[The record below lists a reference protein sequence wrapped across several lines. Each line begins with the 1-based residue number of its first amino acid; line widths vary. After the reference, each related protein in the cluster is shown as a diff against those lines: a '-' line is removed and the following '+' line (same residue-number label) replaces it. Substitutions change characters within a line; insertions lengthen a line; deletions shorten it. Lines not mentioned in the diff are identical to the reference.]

1 MGVAFTC
8 PLVSFDLR
16 QFFPVILKKIFYRF
30 NLVTDL
36 SGWYNGIGLYGAS
49 DIWRGVGC
57 CNGGKPLYERKD
69 GSMTENQKMDL
80 ILQKLGGIEGGLAS
94 VGEDVRSLQGDV
106 QELKGD
112 VRTLKGDVQE
122 LKGDV
127 QTLKGDVQTLKGDVQ
142 ELKGDVQTLK
152 GDVQTLKEDVETLKD
167 RVTNIEI
174 TLENETNRN
183 IQLIAEGHL
192 NLDRKLDEALK
203 ELHPNTMYHLK
214 VNHLDGEVTKMKRFL
229 NMA

>member
-1 MGVAFTC
+1 
-8 PLVSFDLR
+8 
-16 QFFPVILKKIFYRF
+16 
-30 NLVTDL
+30 
-36 SGWYNGIGLYGAS
+36 
-49 DIWRGVGC
+49 
-57 CNGGKPLYERKD
+57 
-69 GSMTENQKMDL
+69 MTENQKMDL

-106 QELKGD
+106 Q
-112 VRTLKGDVQE
+112 
-122 LKGDV
+122 
-127 QTLKGDVQTLKGDVQ
+127 
-142 ELKGDVQTLK
+142 TLK
-152 GDVQTLKEDVETLKD
+152 GDVQTLKEDVQTLKEDVQMLKD

-203 ELHPNTMYHLK
+203 ELQPNTMYHLK
-214 VNHLDGEVTKMKRFL
+214 VNHLDGEVTKMKRML

>member
-1 MGVAFTC
+1 M
-8 PLVSFDLR
+8 LQWISSLH
-16 QFFPVILKKIFYRF
+16 K
-30 NLVTDL
+30 
-36 SGWYNGIGLYGAS
+36 
-49 DIWRGVGC
+49 
-57 CNGGKPLYERKD
+57 RKD
-69 GSMTENQKMDL
+69 EEMTENQKMDL
-80 ILQKLGGIEGGLAS
+80 ILQKLGGIEGGLVS
-94 VGEDVRSLQGDV
+94 VGEDVQSLQGDMQV
-106 QELKGD
+106 LKGD
-112 VRTLKGDVQE
+112 VQVLKGDVQVLKGDVQE

-127 QTLKGDVQTLKGDVQ
+127 QVLKEDVQVLKGDVQVLKGDVQ
-142 ELKGDVQTLK
+142 ELKEDVQE
-152 GDVQTLKEDVETLKD
+152 LKEDVQVLKE

-214 VNHLDGEVTKMKRFL
+214 VNHLDGEVTKMKRIL

>member
-1 MGVAFTC
+1 
-8 PLVSFDLR
+8 
-16 QFFPVILKKIFYRF
+16 
-30 NLVTDL
+30 
-36 SGWYNGIGLYGAS
+36 
-49 DIWRGVGC
+49 
-57 CNGGKPLYERKD
+57 
-69 GSMTENQKMDL
+69 MTENQKMDL

-94 VGEDVRSLQGDV
+94 VREDVRSLQGDM
-106 QELKGD
+106 
-112 VRTLKGDVQE
+112 
-122 LKGDV
+122 
-127 QTLKGDVQTLKGDVQ
+127 QTLKGDVKTLK
-142 ELKGDVQTLK
+142 E
-152 GDVQTLKEDVETLKD
+152 DVQTLKEDVQTLKD

-214 VNHLDGEVTKMKRFL
+214 MNHLDGEVTKMKRIL

>member
-1 MGVAFTC
+1 
-8 PLVSFDLR
+8 
-16 QFFPVILKKIFYRF
+16 
-30 NLVTDL
+30 
-36 SGWYNGIGLYGAS
+36 
-49 DIWRGVGC
+49 
-57 CNGGKPLYERKD
+57 
-69 GSMTENQKMDL
+69 MTENQKMDL

-106 QELKGD
+106 Q
-112 VRTLKGDVQE
+112 T
-122 LKGDV
+122 
-127 QTLKGDVQTLKGDVQ
+127 
-142 ELKGDVQTLK
+142 LKGDVQTLK
-152 GDVQTLKEDVETLKD
+152 GDVQTLKEDVQMLKD

-203 ELHPNTMYHLK
+203 ELQPNTMYHLK
-214 VNHLDGEVTKMKRFL
+214 VNHLDGEVTKMKRML